1 MEKIEKATEKKS
13 IASYYTDLLTLLR
26 GDNTSVVFNVEDFKK
41 CMEELDESYGI
52 TSSSSSRLTGTL
64 ETFKK
69 FFSKYITEEI
79 IDDTWK
85 GREVRKICSLELK
98 PEDLAGMELRL
109 KKEFSAANRGLQ
121 KRLFKNDDEDTA
133 VERVV
138 GSEKSVKRVRRLKS
152 SFIKKFFNM
161 LVLAYYSEGKLTMK
175 EIRVALGYKVNASPN
190 NLILRWKRSL
200 NRVSIIP
207 FKAVVVGSSTFDKG
221 IEFYEIKNLLMSI
234 DRKHKEWFGEELG
247 AKDVLKISPKA
258 VVVEKEIKTSTT
270 LKNMDS
276 DRKDVKLLPF
286 DISISIYTIAGLGC
300 TLGTTVPFERIHD
313 NLKTNYSIVL
323 SNTEISELVKTYA
336 SDYLEISTGSKA
348 GIYLKRDI
356 DWAKFKKEFSP
367 ENYKSSVI
375 ARIGES
381 EENLRR
387 LGLSHIDFEVLS
399 VISPSDAIYRI
410 SYSESKL
417 STIDLCRLCR
427 TFRGVDQIFDEK
439 ISSKISI
446 LNSKV
451 DSYAFI
457 GDDSYT
463 IEVEINKKK

>member
-1 MEKIEKATEKKS
+1 MKKIEETKKS
-13 IASYYTDLLTLLR
+13 IAAFYTDLLTLLR
-26 GDNTSVVFNVEDFKK
+26 GDSDKTTIVFNTEDFRKTLK
-41 CMEELDESYGI
+41 ELDDTYGI
-52 TSSSSSRLTGTL
+52 VSTRYNRYLTTL

-69 FFSKYITEEI
+69 FFAKYITSEI

-85 GREVRKICSLELK
+85 GKGKRKTYTLEIK
-98 PEDLAGMELRL
+98 PEDLTGLELRL
-109 KKEFSAANRGLQ
+109 KKEFAAANRGLQ
-121 KRLFKNDDEDTA
+121 ERLFGET
-133 VERVV
+133 
-138 GSEKSVKRVRRLKS
+138 SVKVEKVEPKKTKVRRLKA

-161 LVLAYYSEGKLTMK
+161 LVLAYYGEGKLTMK
-175 EIRVALGYKVNASPN
+175 EIKVALGHKSKISPN
-190 NLILRWKRSL
+190 SLINSWKRSL

-207 FKAVVVGSSTFDKG
+207 FKAVYVKHTNV
-221 IEFYEIKNLLMSI
+221 IEFYELKNLLMCI

-276 DRKDVKLLPF
+276 DRKDFKLLPF

-300 TLGTTVPFERIHD
+300 TLGTTIPFERIHN

-348 GIYLKRDI
+348 GVYLKRDI
-356 DWAKFKKEFSP
+356 DWGKFKKEFSP

-417 STIDLCRLCR
+417 SMIDLCRLCR